1 MRRVKN
7 QYTRRTARLTEFS
20 APLHAVLFL
29 VRSVFLAAH
38 IRVKFFG
45 ERSDALA
52 VLRCCLCFRAA
63 ARIFLLKL
71 VSRYRLCFYTAVYFS
86 AAARFRSDT
95 SF

>member
-1 MRRVKN
+1 MRTVPLGRGIFSSAS
-7 QYTRRTARLTEFS
+7 RRFIPH
-20 APLHAVLFL
+20 AP
-29 VRSVFLAAH
+29 VFLAAH